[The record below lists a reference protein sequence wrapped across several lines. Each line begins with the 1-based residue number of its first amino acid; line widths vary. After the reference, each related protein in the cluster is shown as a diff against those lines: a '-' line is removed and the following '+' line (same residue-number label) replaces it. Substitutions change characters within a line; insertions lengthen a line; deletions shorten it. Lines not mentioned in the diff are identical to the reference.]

1 MEREI
6 NESPSAVI
14 VGAVVAL
21 KGALKLFVDVMPDE
35 LEEPW
40 QSYYSDMRDYWRTH
54 PNPDWES
61 YTLGLTDT
69 EVARNILTAAALV
82 PASDTD
88 QLVEALRNYNLITK
102 AQSIGADLANCQSVD
117 GIKDMSDQ
125 LSKALLRTQ
134 ENPDYDMT
142 ELFYEY
148 LLNYENKPQYI
159 RFNMPSID
167 RYTYLEK
174 GDYVV
179 LAGRPS
185 SGKTAFS
192 LQLMLKMAEQ
202 GIKCKYFSYETS
214 PQKLYQR
221 LLACYSGIPYDSIK
235 RRDLTPEQEEYQ
247 AECGAKLAEMP
258 LRIVNAS
265 GRNAEWVRREAIRT
279 GAEAVFVDYLQLMP
293 GGKREDRY
301 TIVTNNSMG
310 LHTMAQ
316 ADGITVFALSQLN
329 RPQRMCI
336 QPTIIN
342 LRESGQIE
350 ADADLIMLLWNEKA
364 EAEAIIDL
372 KDKPQ
377 PIDSSTGY
385 SYWVNIAKNKEGLI
399 GSVDILF
406 DGDHQ
411 RFTEY
416 ERRF

>member
-1 MEREI
+1 MATET
-6 NESPSAVI
+6 NNPSAVI
-14 VGAVVAL
+14 VGAIVAF
-21 KGALKLFVDVMPDE
+21 KDALKLFVDVMPDE

-40 QSYYSDMRDYWRTH
+40 QSYYSDMREYWRTH

-61 YTLGLTDT
+61 YTLGLTDQ
-69 EVARNILTAAALV
+69 EVAKNILVSAALV
-82 PASDTD
+82 PTTDLD
-88 QLVEALRNYNLITK
+88 QLVEALRNSNLIKK
-102 AQSIGADLANCQSVD
+102 AQEIGADLVNCQSVD
-117 GIKDMSDQ
+117 GIKDMSDR

-134 ENPDYDMT
+134 ENPDFDMT
-142 ELFYEY
+142 ELFYDY
-148 LLNYENKPQYI
+148 LLNYEKKPQYI
-159 RFNMPSID
+159 RFGMQSLD

-179 LAGRPS
+179 IAGRPS

-214 PQKLYQR
+214 PSKLYQR
-221 LLACYSGIPYDSIK
+221 LLACASGIPYDAIK
-235 RRDLTPEQEEYQ
+235 QRKLTPSQEELQ
-247 AECGAKLAEMP
+247 AEIGAKLAELP

-265 GRNAEWVRREAIRT
+265 GRNAEWVRREAVRT

-293 GGKREDRY
+293 GGKRDDRY

-329 RPQRMCI
+329 RPQRMCV

-364 EAEAIIDL
+364 EADSIINDN
-372 KDKPQ
+372 DKPN
-377 PIDSSTGY
+377 PIDPNTGY
-385 SYWVNIAKNKEGLI
+385 SYWVNVAKNKEGLI
-399 GSVDILF
+399 GSVDIVF

-416 ERRF
+416 ERRYE